1 MEVLQRADHLLAAA
15 VALGLPLRAWFGM
28 RRLRA
33 AAPAQRPALRQR
45 LLWRAVFTQWALVA
59 LVFLLWN
66 IHGRSY
72 AGLQLPLRLNAGLI
86 GVLAGTA
93 TMVAILLRQRAAI
106 PGDPELQR
114 RLRERLSEVEPILPR
129 GDEPFTPF
137 VVLAV
142 TAGVC
147 EELLFRGFLLWY
159 LAQALPLPLPVA
171 WVGQAVLFGLGHAY
185 QGRRGITGTML
196 VGAFLTGVVA
206 VTGSLWAAML
216 LHVLI
221 DLHSGTLARTVLPP
235 DPGPSAA

>member
-1 MEVLQRADHLLAAA
+1 MDVLQRADHLLAAA

-33 AAPAQRPALRQR
+33 ATPAERPALRQR
-45 LLWRAVFTQWALVA
+45 LLWRAVLTQWALVA
-59 LVFLLWN
+59 LVFTLWN
-66 IHGRSY
+66 IHGRSH

-93 TMVAILLRQRAAI
+93 TMVAILLRQRAAL

-142 TAGVC
+142 TAGLC

-159 LAQALPLPLPVA
+159 LAHWLPLPVA
-171 WVGQAVLFGLGHAY
+171 WIGQVVLFGLGHAY

-221 DLHSGTLARTVLPP
+221 DLNSGTLARTVLSP
-235 DPGPSAA
+235 DPDPPVA